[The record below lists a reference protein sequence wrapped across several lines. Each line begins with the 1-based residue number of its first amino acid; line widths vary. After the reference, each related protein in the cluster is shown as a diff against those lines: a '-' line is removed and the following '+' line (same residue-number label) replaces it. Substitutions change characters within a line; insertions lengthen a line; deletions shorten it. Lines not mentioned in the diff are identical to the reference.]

1 MTDFVTINSIEQL
14 DERHASELEH
24 LEVKLKRLQIA
35 KKTAKKERESMKKKH
50 EDEKAKLLFSE
61 DDKIELEKLDLSQ
74 DEPSGETQPVK
85 NNENEEIKNEEQKI
99 SKTEKRRR
107 KKEAE
112 EKAKKDRI
120 KAALKESEEKF
131 LRGELTPKLIEQN
144 SIQSIL
150 TCRGLKVHSI
160 NSDGDCLYSS
170 VSHQLE
176 KYDIKKSATELRK
189 LTVDTIKS
197 NSDDFIGFLE
207 EDIDIYCNKIL
218 NDNVWGGQIEIIS
231 LSKGLQCKICVIQS
245 EMPNELQFG
254 ESEDKKLTIVYY
266 RHLCTLGEHYNSTV

>member
-1 MTDFVTINSIEQL
+1 MTDFVIINSIEQL
-14 DERHASELEH
+14 DERHATELEH
-24 LEVKLKRLQIA
+24 LEARLKKLQIA
-35 KKTAKKERESMKKKH
+35 KKAAKKERESMKKKH

-61 DDKIELEKLDLSQ
+61 DDQIELEKLDLSQ
-74 DEPSGETQPVK
+74 PPEDTQPA
-85 NNENEEIKNEEQKI
+85 ENTNGENKNEDQKI

-112 EKAKKDRI
+112 EKAKQERI

-131 LRGELTPKLIEQN
+131 LRGELTPKIIEQN
-144 SIQSIL
+144 SIQNIL
-150 TCRGLKVHSI
+150 TSRGLKVHSI

-176 KYDIKKSATELRK
+176 KYGIKKNVTELRK

-197 NSDDFIGFLE
+197 NSEDFIGFLE
-207 EDIDIYCNKIL
+207 EDIDTYCNKIL

-254 ESEDKKLTIVYY
+254 ESEDKKLIIVYY

>member
-1 MTDFVTINSIEQL
+1 MTS
-14 DERHASELEH
+14 
-24 LEVKLKRLQIA
+24 
-35 KKTAKKERESMKKKH
+35 
-50 EDEKAKLLFSE
+50 
-61 DDKIELEKLDLSQ
+61 
-74 DEPSGETQPVK
+74 
-85 NNENEEIKNEEQKI
+85 
-99 SKTEKRRR
+99 
-107 KKEAE
+107 
-112 EKAKKDRI
+112 
-120 KAALKESEEKF
+120 
-131 LRGELTPKLIEQN
+131 
-144 SIQSIL
+144 
-150 TCRGLKVHSI
+150 RGLKVHSI

-176 KYDIKKSATELRK
+176 KYGIKKNAMELRK

-207 EDIDIYCNKIL
+207 EDIDTYCNKVRNIIVLYSKGFTFPDIAKVNTTLKIL

-254 ESEDKKLTIVYY
+254 ESEDKKLIIVYY